1 MTWCTC
7 SNHLI
12 FIMDPAI
19 SHYPLLFVR
28 WGKSNQSCSQS
39 RCHRYIC
46 FFGKGEIECIE
57 EAFQMQLCAVWTWM
71 GETFV
76 QQIQWIEI
84 DIWLWEIVFI
94 AILQKPPNIRLS
106 QNYFLTAQIQGNC
119 SVTLKGAQKTFQV
132 PCTTVQLGSEGCIG
146 VAVCAASPIPGK
158 ARPSVKETRFKS
170 RDNTTIWAL
179 RDCLRGVPLLIH
191 CKILLSF
198 CEW

>member
-7 SNHLI
+7 STHLI

-76 QQIQWIEI
+76 QQIQWNWYLTLGNCFYCHSPKAPKYSPFSELFLNCS
-84 DIWLWEIVFI
+84 DPRELFRHFKKHSRSRAQLCSWDLRVALELQFARPRQFPAKPDHRSRKPASSPVTTQRFGPWEIVFEV
-94 AILQKPPNIRLS
+94 
-106 QNYFLTAQIQGNC
+106 F
-119 SVTLKGAQKTFQV
+119 
-132 PCTTVQLGSEGCIG
+132 PC
-146 VAVCAASPIPGK
+146 
-158 ARPSVKETRFKS
+158 
-170 RDNTTIWAL
+170 
-179 RDCLRGVPLLIH
+179 
-191 CKILLSF
+191 
-198 CEW
+198 

>member
-76 QQIQWIEI
+76 QQIQWN
-84 DIWLWEIVFI
+84 W
-94 AILQKPPNIRLS
+94 
-106 QNYFLTAQIQGNC
+106 YLTLGNC
-119 SVTLKGAQKTFQV
+119 FYCHSPKAPKYSPFSELFLNRSDPRELFCHFKRRPKTFQV
-132 PCTTVQLGSEGCIG
+132 PCTTVQLGSEGCIA

>member
-57 EAFQMQLCAVWTWM
+57 EAFQMQVCAVWTWM

-94 AILQKPPNIRLS
+94 AILQKPPNILRIIS
-106 QNYFLTAQIQGNC
+106 AQIQGNC
-119 SVTLKGAQKTFQV
+119 SVTLKGAQKNIPGPVHNCAVGIWGLHWSCSLRGLANSRQSPTIGQGNPLQV
-132 PCTTVQLGSEGCIG
+132 PWQHNDLGLERLS
-146 VAVCAASPIPGK
+146 
-158 ARPSVKETRFKS
+158 S
-170 RDNTTIWAL
+170 RCSLVN
-179 RDCLRGVPLLIH
+179 PL
-191 CKILLSF
+191 
-198 CEW
+198 